1 MPHGFRDTVHAVD
14 IGFAELAAIRI
25 DRQPAAAGVFA
36 CPHEILRFAALAKT
50 EGFELRKYERREM
63 VVDGRGLDVVG
74 AETAHRI
81 ELIGDE
87 LSAPVGNFVR
97 VLADNKRLPL
107 LAEIAAQFEQL
118 KAQQEKSVNVE
129 VASAFPLPDA
139 LADKLAQALRGKL
152 QREVSINTVVDQ
164 SLLGGV
170 VVRAGDVVIDGSVR
184 GRLAKLARA
193 MNS

>member
-1 MPHGFRDTVHAVD
+1 M
-14 IGFAELAAIRI
+14 AESSTLARPYAKAAFDYARESNALAQWSRQLGLAA
-25 DRQPAAAGVFA
+25 AVA
-36 CPHEILRFAALAKT
+36 
-50 EGFELRKYERREM
+50 
-63 VVDGRGLDVVG
+63 VVDKMALVI
-74 AETAHRI
+74 ASPALTAPRQAQI
-81 ELIGDE
+81 LIDLLGDE
-87 LSAPVGNFVR
+87 LSPPVGNFLR

-118 KAQQEKSVNVE
+118 KAQQEKSVSVE
-129 VASAFPLPDA
+129 VTSAFPLPDA
-139 LADKLAQALRGKL
+139 LAERLAQALRGKL

>member
-1 MPHGFRDTVHAVD
+1 MPGQQDVGPAFEYFRDAWQ
-14 IGFAELAAIRI
+14 RS
-25 DRQPAAAGVFA
+25 
-36 CPHEILRFAALAKT
+36 ILF
-50 EGFELRKYERREM
+50 
-63 VVDGRGLDVVG
+63 LDVL
-74 AETAHRI
+74 RQR
-81 ELIGDE
+81 
-87 LSAPVGNFVR
+87 GN
-97 VLADNKRLPL
+97 
-107 LAEIAAQFEQL
+107 IYQ
-118 KAQQEKSVNVE
+118 AQQEKSVNVE

>member
-1 MPHGFRDTVHAVD
+1 MAESSTLARPYAKAAFDYAREHNSLAQWSSQLATAAAVASTD
-14 IGFAELAAIRI
+14 KLAQVIGSPSLTAQKQAELLI
-25 DRQPAAAGVFA
+25 G
-36 CPHEILRFAALAKT
+36 
-50 EGFELRKYERREM
+50 
-63 VVDGRGLDVVG
+63 
-74 AETAHRI
+74 
-81 ELIGDE
+81 LIGDE
-87 LSAPVGNFVR
+87 LSAPVGNFLR

-107 LAEIAAQFEQL
+107 LADIAAQFEQL

-152 QREVSINTVVDQ
+152 QREVSINTMVDRT
-164 SLLGGV
+164 LLGGV